1 MTFDEVTKQLATTFG
16 GQATEQAETFSG
28 KMERLGIAFDEA
40 KETVGSFVLDAITP
54 LITNFV
60 DKGIPAI
67 QDFADKIGNQLSP
80 VFTDLFI
87 FIREEALPALQRW
100 YQFLVNVVIPAII
113 KTVTPVIQG
122 IFSAFNKVK
131 TAIDQN
137 YESLKPLIDGFKA
150 FVKFLVSDVLPIVGK
165 GLGTAFSAL
174 GSIIAGLV
182 KGFASVADAIGD
194 VVSGVK
200 SLINLVTGNPV
211 VKGISNLI
219 SSAFGGGRAEGG
231 SVKAGTSYVVGER
244 GAEMFVP
251 KTDGVIVPNNKLG
264 GGGNVTNLNINVT
277 GALDKEGVARQ
288 IVDILN
294 NSFYRGTLA
303 GGSILP

>member
-1 MTFDEVTKQLATTFG
+1 MTFDQVTQQLSATFG
-16 GQATEQAETFSG
+16 GQATEQAETFAG

-67 QDFADKIGNQLSP
+67 QDFADKIGMQLSP
-80 VFTDLFI
+80 IFKDLFA
-87 FIREEALPALQRW
+87 FIKDDALPTLQRW
-100 YQFLVNVVIPAII
+100 YRFLVETVIPAIVQ
-113 KTVTPVIQG
+113 TVTPVIQG

-131 TAIDQN
+131 KAIDDN
-137 YESLKPLIDGFKA
+137 YESLKPLIDGFKT
-150 FVKFLVSDVLPIVGK
+150 FVTFIIANVLPVLGK
-165 GLGTAFSAL
+165 SLGAAFSAL
-174 GSIIAGLV
+174 GSIISGLV
-182 KGFASVADAIGD
+182 SGFARVADAVGS
-194 VVSGVK
+194 VVNNVK
-200 SLINLVTGNPV
+200 ALINLVANNPV

>member
-1 MTFDEVTKQLATTFG
+1 
-16 GQATEQAETFSG
+16 
-28 KMERLGIAFDEA
+28 
-40 KETVGSFVLDAITP
+40 
-54 LITNFV
+54 
-60 DKGIPAI
+60 
-67 QDFADKIGNQLSP
+67 
-80 VFTDLFI
+80 
-87 FIREEALPALQRW
+87 
-100 YQFLVNVVIPAII
+100 
-113 KTVTPVIQG
+113 
-122 IFSAFNKVK
+122 
-131 TAIDQN
+131 
-137 YESLKPLIDGFKA
+137 
-150 FVKFLVSDVLPIVGK
+150 
-165 GLGTAFSAL
+165 
-174 GSIIAGLV
+174 
-182 KGFASVADAIGD
+182 
-194 VVSGVK
+194 
-200 SLINLVTGNPV
+200 